1 MKRRDFLR
9 TIAASSAAAVAAP
22 TLATAATASSR
33 VGLLLPAHITFEQHF
48 MRGWSG
54 AGGPGAAQQ
63 ERVATHAAAAAT
75 VSRWLERGSVDL
87 IVSALS
93 AHGPQ
98 TRALLESKGVP
109 MLVADFGA
117 NWARASSALIVRQ
130 GLRMAE
136 GVYALGRRAAQGGT
150 RTGVIVT
157 SAFDAGFDHVSAF
170 RLGFEG
176 HGGRVLDTLLL
187 DSSAV
192 AWDAQRLM
200 ALRSEAVFVAASD
213 ARSLA
218 GLRVPLGTRVLA
230 SGLAPWLLN
239 GVTLETA
246 LGFGGKQHPAFA
258 LGLEAARTIRRASE
272 LVRGGLHALPALLQA
287 RSNAPL
293 QHLEMRAG
301 TVVGARALEDMA
313 MFEAGVQQLA
323 ASRSSGYTNA
333 YPLL

>member
-22 TLATAATASSR
+22 SLAVASSPETR
-33 VGLLLPAHITFEQHF
+33 VGLLLPANETLERHF
-48 MRGWSG
+48 LRGWQG
-54 AGGPGAAQQ
+54 AGGDAAQL
-63 ERVATHAAAAAT
+63 ERVGGHAQAAQT
-75 VSRWLERGSVDL
+75 VGTWLQRGRVDL

-93 AHGPQ
+93 AHGAS
-98 TRALLESKGVP
+98 TRAMLETRGVP

-117 NWARASSALIVRQ
+117 NWNRASSALVVRQ

-136 GVYALGRRAAQGGT
+136 GAYALGRRAAQSGT

-157 SAFDAGFDHVSAF
+157 SAFDAGFDHVGAF

-176 HGGRVLDTLLL
+176 HGGQVLDTLLL

-192 AWDAQRLM
+192 PWDVERLQ
-200 ALRSEAVFVAASD
+200 ALRADVVFVAASD
-213 ARSLA
+213 ARSVA
-218 GLRVPLGTRVLA
+218 GLRLPLGTRVFA
-230 SGLAPWLLN
+230 SGLAPWLLK

-246 LGFGGKQHPAFA
+246 LATASKQHPAFT
-258 LGLEAARTIRRASE
+258 LGLEAARTVSRASG
-272 LVRGGLHALPALLQA
+272 LVRGGSHALPALLQA

-293 QHLEMRAG
+293 QHLELRAG
-301 TVVGARALEDMA
+301 TVVGARALEDVA
-313 MFEAGVQQLA
+313 MFAPGAQQLA